1 MDGTENLKGTSG
13 KSQDS
18 SKGEQGTSEQTPET
32 FTKAQVDKIKSDA
45 LAEVGRTAKALEER
59 EKAIKSQTDEIAQW
73 KKEQEAAQEE
83 AARDDPVAL
92 KQLRQKQKLDAQE
105 ADFNKLKADH
115 EKWWGER
122 QAEVEEVKTTKFE
135 IAVFNIAQKNGADAS
150 TLKDAAVEFNLTTE
164 EQIESL
170 AKRLAK
176 GEPTKSMKLDSGKTT
191 GGGKDLS
198 SLSGR
203 ELIEK
208 GLEKKK

>member
-59 EKAIKSQTDEIAQW
+59 EDKIAQW

-105 ADFNKLKADH
+105 ANFNKLKADH

-135 IAVFNIAQKNGADAS
+135 IAVFNIAQKNGVDAS

>member
-59 EKAIKSQTDEIAQW
+59 EDKIAQW

-135 IAVFNIAQKNGADAS
+135 IAVFNIAQKNGVDAS